1 LDSQTSIFVIQAF
14 GWVWGPADMP
24 RAYSQDLRDRVI
36 DAVVRGGETRRGAAR
51 RFGVSD
57 ASAIKWLQ
65 RYERAGDRHCAG
77 TGGHRPSKVKPEGEW
92 LLAVIAAEPDITLAA
107 LSARLLA
114 ERGVKA
120 DTGMLS
126 RFFIGEGISF
136 KKKRAAVRT
145 GSARRGALPRTLAT
159 LSGRA

>member
-1 LDSQTSIFVIQAF
+1 
-14 GWVWGPADMP
+14 MP

-36 DAVVRGGETRRGAAR
+36 DSVLRGGESRRGAAR

-57 ASAIKWLQ
+57 ASAIKWLE
-65 RYERAGDRHCAG
+65 RYERAGDRCCAG
-77 TGGHRPSKVKPEGEW
+77 TGGHRPSKVKPERAW
-92 LLAVIAAEPDITLAA
+92 LLAAIAAEPDITLAA

-120 DTGMLS
+120 DTSMLS

-136 KKKRAAVRT
+136 KKNRAAVRA
-145 GSARRGALPRTLAT
+145 GSARRGAPARELETI
-159 LSGRA
+159 SGKA